1 MSNGGTEKHHVSA
14 RSDKSVKEKK
24 EEQWDKRRRQI
35 KKCIRKERACEK
47 VMSVNAICQIQ

>member
-24 EEQWDKRRRQI
+24 EEQWDKRRRQ
-35 KKCIRKERACEK
+35 KKK
-47 VMSVNAICQIQ
+47 VY